1 VLLCRATAQPTAAA
15 RGNHVRNNLKLL
27 YSLELCSWCRG
38 SARITNIKLGGP
50 QEPHISSSTST
61 AFRNADSVA
70 SADLGLIGLAVM
82 GQNLIMNMADHGFTI
97 CAFNRTVSK
106 VDAFLANEAKGKS
119 IVGAKTVEEFV
130 SKLKSPRRVM
140 LLVQAG
146 KAVDDWIEKLL
157 PLLSEGDIII
167 DGGNSHFP
175 DSNRRTQYLNSK
187 GLSFVGSG
195 VSGGEEGARY
205 GPSLMPGGN
214 EAAWPHIKDIFQSI
228 AAKSDGE
235 ACCEWVG
242 DEGAG
247 HYVKMVHNGIEYG
260 DMQLICEAYDIMK
273 RGLGLS
279 SKEIGDVFAKWN
291 KGVLDSFLIEITRD
305 IMYYND
311 DDGTALVEKILDK
324 AGQKGT
330 GKWTAVNALD
340 LGMPV
345 TLIAES
351 VLARCLSS
359 IKDERSVASTKLEF
373 ISRTTKFEGDK
384 EQFLEDLEQALY
396 ASKIISYAQGFML
409 MQEAAKEFGW
419 KLNKPSIALMWRGG
433 CIIRSVFLK
442 DITNAYR
449 QQPDLQNLL
458 FDDFFNKAI
467 HKAQPGWRDVV
478 AKAAILGIPTPAFST
493 ALSWFDGYRTKE
505 LPANLLQAQRDYF
518 GAHTFRIKPEAANA
532 KYEVGKDIHVNWTG
546 RGGNVAAST
555 YQA

>member
-1 VLLCRATAQPTAAA
+1 MSGAV
-15 RGNHVRNNLKLL
+15 
-27 YSLELCSWCRG
+27 
-38 SARITNIKLGGP
+38 
-50 QEPHISSSTST
+50 
-61 AFRNADSVA
+61 ADI
-70 SADLGLIGLAVM
+70 GLIGLAVM
-82 GQNLIMNMADHGFTI
+82 GQNLIMNMADHGYTV

-106 VDAFLANEAKGKS
+106 VDVFLANEAKGKS
-119 IVGAKTVEEFV
+119 IVGAHSVEEFV
-130 SKLKSPRRVM
+130 SKLKRPRRIM

-146 KAVDDWIEKLL
+146 KPVDDWIETLL
-157 PLLSEGDIII
+157 PLLEAGDIII

-175 DSNRRTQYLNSK
+175 DSNRRTKYLASK
-187 GLSFVGSG
+187 GLRFVGSG

-205 GPSLMPGGN
+205 GPSLMPGGH
-214 EAAWPHIKDIFQSI
+214 EDAWPHIKGIFQSI

-235 ACCEWVG
+235 DCCDWVG

-273 RGLGLS
+273 RGLGMS
-279 SKEIGDVFAKWN
+279 CKEIGDVFTKWN

-305 IMYYND
+305 ILYYND
-311 DDGTALVEKILDK
+311 DDGTPLVEKILDK

-345 TLIAES
+345 TLIAEA
-351 VLARCLSS
+351 VLARCLSG
-359 IKDERSVASTKLEF
+359 IKEERVKASGKLEF
-373 ISRTTKFEGDK
+373 VGRVSTFEGNK
-384 EQFLEDLEQALY
+384 EQFLDDLEQALY

-409 MQEAAKEFGW
+409 MQEAAREYGW

-433 CIIRSVFLK
+433 CIIRSVFLQ
-442 DITNAYR
+442 DITAAYR
-449 QQPDLQNLL
+449 KNPDLENLL

-478 AKAAILGIPTPAFST
+478 AKTALLGIPSPAFST
-493 ALSWFDGYRTKE
+493 ALSWFDGYRTKD

-532 KYEVGKDIHVNWTG
+532 KYQEGKDIHVNWTG